1 MVKPQGQSSRYCENM
16 YFSNKKITYVWN
28 VELGN
33 FEKQPH
39 IDDNMTQAQFH
50 KCKEGLGQL
59 TVTDRLQEYGENMI
73 KISVPGVVF
82 LVFHEVGLFRKSSN
96 ENYNEYNKLKRS
108 MQCDICIIDFRH

>member
-82 LVFHEVGLFRKSSN
+82 LVFHEVCPIRISTNIHKNFSNNMKSSMQ
-96 ENYNEYNKLKRS
+96 YN
-108 MQCDICIIDFRH
+108 ICMINFRR

>member
-1 MVKPQGQSSRYCENM
+1 M
-16 YFSNKKITYVWN
+16 
-28 VELGN
+28 ELGN

-96 ENYNEYNKLKRS
+96 ENYNEYNKLKGS
-108 MQCDICIIDFRH
+108 IECDISIINFRH

>member
-1 MVKPQGQSSRYCENM
+1 M
-16 YFSNKKITYVWN
+16 
-28 VELGN
+28 ELGN

-82 LVFHEVGLFRKSSN
+82 LVFHEVCQIRISTNIYKRYIILNNMTSSIQ
-96 ENYNEYNKLKRS
+96 YNVF
-108 MQCDICIIDFRH
+108 IINCRR